1 VAVTEGDYFE
11 AQTRANT
18 SANLQASENTYFGLE
33 VVEQSE
39 MSSALVRMSANQTIP
54 ASTQTVVDWGSEVHD
69 DAGYWDAGSPSRL
82 TVPAGVDVVIL
93 TAYAAFPNNN
103 TGDRWI
109 EIRKNGSDTVAG
121 MMLPE
126 SPVSDNDRVYA
137 QSPPLK
143 VVAGDYFEVLVWQ
156 GSGGDLDL
164 LDANTTFFSIE
175 GLPA

>member
-1 VAVTEGDYFE
+1 
-11 AQTRANT
+11 
-18 SANLQASENTYFGLE
+18 
-33 VVEQSE
+33 
-39 MSSALVRMSANQTIP
+39 M
-54 ASTQTVVDWGSEVHD
+54 
-69 DAGYWDAGSPSRL
+69 
-82 TVPAGVDVVIL
+82 
-93 TAYAAFPNNN
+93 TAYSAFPNNN
-103 TGDRWI
+103 PGDRWI

-121 MMLPE
+121 MLLPE

-156 GSGGDLDL
+156 GSGGNLDL

>member
-1 VAVTEGDYFE
+1 MA
-11 AQTRANT
+11 
-18 SANLQASENTYFGLE
+18 
-33 VVEQSE
+33 
-39 MSSALVRMSANQTIP
+39 
-54 ASTQTVVDWGSEVHD
+54 
-69 DAGYWDAGSPSRL
+69 
-82 TVPAGVDVVIL
+82 IL
-93 TAYAAFPNNN
+93 TAYAAFNDNN

-109 EIRKNGSDTVAG
+109 EIRRNGSDTVAG
-121 MMLPE
+121 MLLPE

>member
-1 VAVTEGDYFE
+1 
-11 AQTRANT
+11 
-18 SANLQASENTYFGLE
+18 
-33 VVEQSE
+33 
-39 MSSALVRMSANQTIP
+39 M
-54 ASTQTVVDWGSEVHD
+54 
-69 DAGYWDAGSPSRL
+69 
-82 TVPAGVDVVIL
+82 VIL

-121 MMLPE
+121 MLLPE

-156 GSGGDLDL
+156 GSGGNLDL